1 MTRESFLRAIF
12 EKPDDDFLRLVYAD
26 WLEEHGDPRG
36 EFIRV
41 QCELATRLRA
51 EIAQMEKDYEQRKT
65 LKRRAEQLFDA
76 SGQEWDQPMRE
87 SGCQKWEYRR
97 GFVEAVELSGDA
109 FEKSA
114 AILFQIE
121 PIQRLCLTGSHPDV
135 GAFARIEQLTRP
147 TELVL
152 HGAGIGNA
160 GAQTLVAS
168 PHLWNI
174 TSLDLSHNDIGDAGA
189 QALASS
195 PNLAALTLL
204 SLARDPYSYYPGNR
218 PLGDEIIQDLGA
230 RVLASSPFLVRLKG
244 LDLSNN
250 VIGVAGREALRSRF
264 GHVSQGLV
272 CGIWPDEWRAGADR
286 IECVESGIRTQCW

>member
-1 MTRESFLRAIF
+1 MTSHSFLRAIF
-12 EKPDDDFLRLVYAD
+12 ENPNDDFLRLVYAD
-26 WLEEHGDPRG
+26 WLEERGDPRG

-41 QCELATRLRA
+41 QCELTTRLRA
-51 EIAQMEKDYEQRKT
+51 DIAQMEKDYEQRKT
-65 LKRRAEQLFDA
+65 LRGRAEQLFNA
-76 SGQEWDQPMRE
+76 YGQEWNRPMRD
-87 SGCQKWEYRR
+87 SGCHKWEYRR

-109 FEKSA
+109 FLKSA
-114 AILFQIE
+114 AMLFRTE
-121 PIQRLCLTGSHPDV
+121 PIQCLCLTGSIPDV
-135 GAFARIEQLTRP
+135 VGFTRIEQLTRP

-174 TSLDLSHNDIGDAGA
+174 TSLDLSHNNIGDAGA

-204 SLARDPYSYYPGNR
+204 SLASDPYYYYPGNR
-218 PLGDEIIQDLGA
+218 SLGDDIIQDLGA

-244 LDLSNN
+244 LDLSDNE
-250 VIGVAGREALRSRF
+250 IGTPGREALRSRF
-264 GHVSQGLV
+264 GHVSEGLV
-272 CGIWPDEWRAGADR
+272 CGVWPDKWRAIADCM
-286 IECVESGIRTQCW
+286 EWVESGIRTERW